1 MRSIPLLLAALL
13 AAGPVLA
20 QPQGGAMRPAPGDA
34 GPRPAGRTPAAM
46 LLRGRNELALTDD
59 QIKRLEALAAAQS
72 TSLVPPAS
80 AMMRARADLMDATK
94 GDGDLAAARRAMER
108 LAQIRTDAM
117 LARLKARQEAR
128 AILSAEQKAKLVSL
142 EQEMR
147 GAIRRGARGGQ
158 GRRGWRGGRGAAPD
172 EMRGPGRGGMP
183 GEGRGRPMPRGPGNP
198 SDD

>member
-1 MRSIPLLLAALL
+1 
-13 AAGPVLA
+13 
-20 QPQGGAMRPAPGDA
+20 
-34 GPRPAGRTPAAM
+34 M